1 MSNLSLKISPY
12 SFISAQSTPQPHS
25 KRHHKFSKWK
35 YANISKQLCTYDCKI
50 LRRKQKSQSNNNFD
64 YVKYNNNNNKKLLNN
79 LHINHIIM
87 IYSFSYSHDLY
98 IFSVVFHE
106 ISHIYNNEMKRYISY
121 VNHTHSLC
129 LFVIPCS
136 LFYFT

>member
-1 MSNLSLKISPY
+1 
-12 SFISAQSTPQPHS
+12 
-25 KRHHKFSKWK
+25 
-35 YANISKQLCTYDCKI
+35 
-50 LRRKQKSQSNNNFD
+50 
-64 YVKYNNNNNKKLLNN
+64 
-79 LHINHIIM
+79 M

-136 LFYFT
+136 FLHENINSIIFSYYIIRFLFLFIYYFMKRNE

>member
-1 MSNLSLKISPY
+1 
-12 SFISAQSTPQPHS
+12 
-25 KRHHKFSKWK
+25 
-35 YANISKQLCTYDCKI
+35 
-50 LRRKQKSQSNNNFD
+50 
-64 YVKYNNNNNKKLLNN
+64 
-79 LHINHIIM
+79 M

-136 LFYFT
+136 FLHKNINSIIFHITLLGFYYYLLLYDKNE